1 MNARVFPVVAAIL
14 DAALRGELTE
24 TQAVLMSVC
33 HYPTRPLH
41 MAEELP
47 PELFDRSDKPG
58 SGLV

>member
-1 MNARVFPVVAAIL
+1 VVAAIL